1 MASRHKLSKDRSD
14 PSPLIKRALGAA
26 LAVVFLFASD
36 TAVQAQKTTGPSS
49 GLSSMAIGL
58 AGISDWSV
66 QQPFLDVMKT
76 ARPWIGH
83 KPGQWG
89 GETEQDLRDLG
100 LLDSNGWPTAI
111 PRSLRGIGTV
121 ILTDLPEEA
130 SIYAGRYRLAYKGD
144 GIVEVSGRAANVR
157 YGDGQ
162 VEFDFTPGQ
171 GPVSITINRT
181 DRRKT
186 GDYIRDMTVVRL
198 DDLDRVARGEM
209 FNPDWLAVITDFASL
224 RFMDWMLTNESQQV
238 TWDDRPR
245 VDDVTWAAHGVPVEI
260 MVRLANETGT
270 DPWFNM
276 PHRADDAYM
285 RAFAEYVRDT
295 LDPALTAYVEY
306 SNEVWNWQF
315 PQTDWAEQ
323 QSMARWDAEYVWME
337 FYGMRTAQMAAIW
350 KDVYGDQAKE
360 RLVTIISTQ
369 TGWQGLEVAAL
380 EAPRWRAEDPANPSP
395 ASVVDAYA
403 ISGYFGGPLGDPEQ
417 AEVVRGW
424 LSDSLAEAEALATSQ
439 GLSGSARQDFVQ
451 AHRHDGAIALAVR
464 QLRDGT
470 VTGNA
475 AYSITDL
482 AQNIFPYHAETAKLY
497 DLDLIMYE
505 GGTHVVGTGAVL
517 DDDALGDFF
526 VALNYAPEMGGLYTD
541 LLAAWDK
548 AEGQR
553 FNVFLDVFWPS
564 QWGSWGT
571 LRYLGDDTS
580 RWQALQ
586 SYEGAKP

>member
-1 MASRHKLSKDRSD
+1 MAGRHELSKDRSGA
-14 PSPLIKRALGAA
+14 SALIQRAWAA
-26 LAVVFLFASD
+26 LIAFVLLLVP
-36 TAVQAQKTTGPSS
+36 TAQAQERS
-49 GLSSMAIGL
+49 GLSSMGIGL
-58 AGISDWSV
+58 AGVSDWSV

-83 KPGQWG
+83 KPGQWS
-89 GETEQDLRDLG
+89 GETEQDLRDQE
-100 LLDSNGWPTAI
+100 LLDENGWPTAI
-111 PRSLRGIGTV
+111 PYSLRGIGTV

-130 SIYAGRYRLAYKGD
+130 KIYAGRYRLAYKGD
-144 GIVEVSGRAANVR
+144 GIVEVSGRADNVR
-157 YGDGQ
+157 YGEGQ
-162 VEFDFTPGQ
+162 VEFDFTPGP
-171 GPVSITINRT
+171 GPVLITINRT

-186 GDYIRDMTVVRL
+186 GNHIRDMTVVRL

-209 FNPDWLAVITDFASL
+209 FNPDWLAVIKDFASL
-224 RFMDWMLTNESQQV
+224 RFMDWMLTNESEQV
-238 TWDDRPR
+238 TWNDRPR
-245 VDDVTWAAHGVPVEI
+245 TDDVTWSIHGVPVEI

-276 PHRADDAYM
+276 PHKADDAYM

-380 EAPRWRAEDPANPSP
+380 EAPRWRAEDPTNPSP
-395 ASVVDAYA
+395 ASAVDAYA
-403 ISGYFGGPLGDPEQ
+403 ISGYFGGRLGDPEQ
-417 AEVVRGW
+417 ADVVHGW
-424 LSDSLAEAEALATSQ
+424 LAESLAEAETRATAQ
-439 GLSGSARQDFVQ
+439 GLSGSARPDFIQ
-451 AHRHDGAIALAVR
+451 THRYDAAIALAAR
-464 QLRDGT
+464 ELRDGT

-475 AYSITDL
+475 AYSVTDL

-517 DDDALGDFF
+517 EDDALGDFF
-526 VALNYAPEMGGLYTD
+526 IALNYAPEMGPLYTD

-548 AEGQR
+548 AGGQR

-564 QWGSWGT
+564 KWGSWGT
-571 LRYLGDDTS
+571 IRYLGDDTS

-586 SYEGAKP
+586 SYAGPRP